1 MASLRI
7 FCLDQDIVL
16 EIRDQGRGLRGSL
29 AATAPNNSRQLL
41 GRYAAAFFRRCS
53 EQYSGLVAVFCYT
66 IAAGV
71 KVRQGDFGGDI
82 SFFNGGP

>member
-53 EQYSGLVAVFCYT
+53 EQYSGLVAVFRYT

>member
-1 MASLRI
+1 VHHIEKSIGPSAYRR
-7 FCLDQDIVL
+7 F
-16 EIRDQGRGLRGSL
+16 L

-41 GRYAAAFFRRCS
+41 GRYAAAFFRSSS

-71 KVRQGDFGGDI
+71 KVRQRNLGGDI
-82 SFFNGGP
+82 SFFNGGPQ